1 MITISADFHLNAQ
14 NRLEDFSYSLEQIAK
29 YANESSLLILL
40 GDIYHHRKP
49 TPKEMNV
56 FRDFVNK
63 VKVPIEMIVGNHDQ
77 DREDSALDEFS
88 KFNHPN
94 INLRRAPYILSTHG
108 LSLWLYH
115 GTIEGAQIG
124 PYNMTLGLNE
134 ELKVKELKKLGCDF
148 YLCGHIHKA
157 QIITDNIIYP
167 GSIERVDFGE
177 RNEKKYVV
185 QLDETTK
192 KFGFKQLDI
201 RPMIQMEI
209 EVKINSGVGIIK
221 TERAP
226 IVKIVFKGT
235 RKELDKF
242 SDTEWRKYLSEV
254 AYSFQIMYEE
264 TQEERKVSS
273 GINEKVSLDS
283 SFKEYAKI
291 KQLDEVTI
299 NRGLEL
305 LSEY

>member
-56 FRDFVNK
+56 FRDFINK
-63 VKVPIEMIVGNHDQ
+63 VKVPIEMIIGNHDQ

-94 INLRRAPYILSTHG
+94 ISLRKAPYILSTHG

-124 PYNMTLGLNE
+124 PYNMTLGLKE

-201 RPMIQMEI
+201 RPMVQMEI
-209 EVKINSGVGIIK
+209 EVKTNSGVGIIK

-264 TQEERKVSS
+264 IQEERKVSS